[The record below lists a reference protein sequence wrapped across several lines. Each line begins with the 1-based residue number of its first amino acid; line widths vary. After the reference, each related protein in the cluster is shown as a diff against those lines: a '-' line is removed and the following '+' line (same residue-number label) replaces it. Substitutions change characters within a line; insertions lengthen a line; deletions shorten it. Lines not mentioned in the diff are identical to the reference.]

1 MKFATVTVDGTQR
14 AAVLTDSGAHL
25 LAPGRTMVDVIGTGL
40 DAALREGA
48 RAVETG
54 ETRPLDEARLD
65 APLQPPTIRDFVT
78 FAEHVEGVR
87 QSIEGQAGVPDAWC
101 DAPHF
106 YFTNPH
112 TVVGPEAVVRPPG
125 GSAKLDLELEVAAVV
140 GGTGTDVPIEE
151 ADDLIFG
158 YTILNDWSARD
169 LQGREMQVGL
179 GPAKGK
185 DFANSLGPVIVT
197 ADEFT
202 DRVDADGFLDLA
214 CTVRINGEVI
224 GHDVTANMGWTF
236 ATMIAFASRNS
247 VVKPGDVLGSG
258 TVGNGGCLAEL
269 WGRRGTLDPAPL
281 TEGDVVELTVEG
293 IGTLRNVVGAPRPAH
308 PPIPA
313 PRMTDQHRRRDEQ
326 PSPDLAATTAGSTRE
341 H

>member
-1 MKFATVTVDGTQR
+1 MKFATVIVDGEHR
-14 AAVLTDSGAHL
+14 AAVVDDDTAHL
-25 LAPGRTMVDVIGTGL
+25 LASGRTMLDVIASGL
-40 DAALREGA
+40 DSALAEGA
-48 RAVETG
+48 QSVSSTPGIPVDDLTFA
-54 ETRPLDEARLD
+54 
-65 APLQPPTIRDFVT
+65 APLAPPTIRDFVT

-87 QSIEGQAGVPDAWC
+87 QSIEGQSGVPDAWR

-112 TVVGPEAVVRPPG
+112 TVSGPDAVISAPA
-125 GSAKLDLELEVAAVV
+125 GSMKLDLELEVAAIV
-140 GGTGTDVPIEE
+140 GASGTDVPIEE
-151 ADDLIFG
+151 AAEHIFG

-197 ADEFT
+197 ADEFV
-202 DRVDADGFLDLA
+202 DRADADGFLDLS

-236 ATMIAFASRNS
+236 ATMLAFASRNS
-247 VVKPGDVLGSG
+247 VVAPGDVLGSG

-281 TEGDVVELTVEG
+281 VEGDVVELAVDG
-293 IGTLRNVVGAPRPAH
+293 IGTLRNTIGAPRPALG
-308 PPIPA
+308 PIPA
-313 PRMTDQHRRRDEQ
+313 PRMTEQQRRRDAHY
-326 PSPDLAATTAGSTRE
+326 AASTSRSD
-341 H
+341 HDH

>member
-1 MKFATVTVDGTQR
+1 MKFATIMADGQPR
-14 AAVLTDSGAHL
+14 AAVITERGAHL
-25 LAPGRTMVDVIGTGL
+25 LEPDRTMLDVISTGL
-40 DAALREGA
+40 EAALVEGG
-48 RAVETG
+48 RAVESG
-54 ETRPLDEARLD
+54 KTRSLDDVEVI

-87 QSIEGQAGVPDAWC
+87 ASIQQQSGVPEAWC

-112 TVVGPEAVVRPPG
+112 TITGPDTVVRAPG
-125 GSAKLDLELEVAAVV
+125 GSEKLDFELEVAVVV
-140 GGTGTDVPIEE
+140 GGTGTDVPV
-151 ADDLIFG
+151 ADAGDLIFG

-169 LQGREMQVGL
+169 LQGREMQIGL

-185 DFANSLGPVIVT
+185 DFNNSLGPVIVT
-197 ADEFT
+197 ADEFA
-202 DRVDADGFLDLA
+202 DRVDPDGFLDLT
-214 CTVRINGEVI
+214 CTVRVNGEEI
-224 GHDVTANMGWTF
+224 GHDVTTNMGWSF
-236 ATMIAFASRNS
+236 AAMIAFASRNS

-258 TVGNGGCLAEL
+258 TAGNGGCLAEL

-293 IGTLRNVVGAPRPAH
+293 IGTLRNTIGAPWPA
-308 PPIPA
+308 PEPMPA
-313 PRMTDQHRRRDEQ
+313 PRMTDQQRRRDEHR
-326 PSPDLAATTAGSTRE
+326 SRDLASSTPGSSHE